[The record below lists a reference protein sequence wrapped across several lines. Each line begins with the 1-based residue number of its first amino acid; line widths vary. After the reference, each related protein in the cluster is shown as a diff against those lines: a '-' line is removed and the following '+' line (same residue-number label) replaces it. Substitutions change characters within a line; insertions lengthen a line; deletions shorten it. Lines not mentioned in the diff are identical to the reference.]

1 MVVPLAGEEV
11 RVVQRGVDG
20 ALFGT
25 FVRTTTASIVL
36 QSQPTGDEVR
46 VAFEAVSGISVQRGS
61 RSAAWKGA
69 LVGLGLG
76 LTAGLIVGRTDSA
89 TETGL
94 AVGIGAGAGLPLG
107 LLVGL
112 AIREPEWRGVDL
124 VGLMP
129 R

>member
-1 MVVPLAGEEV
+1 MVFPRAGEEV
-11 RVVQRGVDG
+11 RVVQHGVDG

-25 FVRTTTASIVL
+25 FLRTTTASIVL
-36 QSQPTGDEVR
+36 QSEPTGDEVR
-46 VAFEAVSGISVQRGS
+46 VAFDAVSGISVQRGS
-61 RSAAWKGA
+61 RSLAWKGA

-76 LTAGLIVGRTDSA
+76 LTAGLIAGRTDSA

-107 LLVGL
+107 FLVGL
-112 AIREPEWRGVDL
+112 AVRKPEWRGVDL
-124 VGLMP
+124 SGLMP